1 MIKVIQE
8 ASCMFKPLVI
18 LSCVLLLTGCKY
30 LAGENGPFRDRA
42 DDYME
47 APVLPS
53 MAIPN
58 ELDSYTLDELYV
70 IPEQISL
77 AAQPFTE
84 IPLPRPI
91 ESKGREGVV
100 IQNLAES
107 SWIVLDATPGQVWPL
122 VRDFWTQLEVNLEN
136 ENPSAGSMETSW
148 LEVDSNLETR
158 HKYRLTIE
166 PGLHSGYSEIY
177 VDHTQSPRS
186 ELIPLVISWRSASA
200 SASKD
205 RERQILDSL
214 SQYLA
219 DRNDVYQASSSSLL
233 AGSLEAARK
242 ANILDDGQ
250 GNTVLELR
258 LSYRRAWVLVRSALT
273 EAGVTILENDRD
285 MAFLN
290 VRFAGADEDED
301 PPGFIGRL
309 FSRNNADS
317 ASVERDFSVRLV
329 DENGVVT
336 VFADPLESADDL
348 SDLAVEL
355 LLVINDNL
363 S

>member
-1 MIKVIQE
+1 MV
-8 ASCMFKPLVI
+8 
-18 LSCVLLLTGCKY
+18 LTGCKY
-30 LAGENGPFRDRA
+30 LGGESGPFRDRA

-47 APVLPS
+47 APILPS
-53 MAIPN
+53 MAIPD
-58 ELDSYTLDELYV
+58 ELDSYTLDDLYV
-70 IPEQISL
+70 IPAQISST
-77 AAQPFTE
+77 AQPFTE

-91 ESKGREGVV
+91 EAKGREGVV
-100 IQNLAES
+100 IQNLAEN

-136 ENPSAGSMETSW
+136 ENPGAGSMETSW
-148 LEVDSNLETR
+148 LEIDSNLETR

-177 VDHTQSPRS
+177 VAHVETLRS
-186 ELIPLVISWRSASA
+186 EPIPLVLNWQSK

-233 AGSLEAARK
+233 AGSIEAERK

-258 LSYRRAWVLVRSALT
+258 LSYRRAWVLVRMALT
-273 EAGVTILENDRD
+273 DAGVTILENDRD

-290 VRFAGADEDED
+290 VRFAGIGEEEDE
-301 PPGFIGRL
+301 PGFIGRL
-309 FSRNNADS
+309 FSRNKSDS
-317 ASVERDFSVRLV
+317 DSLERDFSVRLI
-329 DENGVVT
+329 DENGAVR
-336 VFADPLESADDL
+336 VFADPLGSGDDP
-348 SDLAVEL
+348 SDLAIEL

-363 S
+363 N